1 MKKLL
6 LLTIA
11 LVFLATTFLAIPAS
25 AYGYYDDYY
34 EDEYY
39 YDDYYE
45 DDDSGLN
52 VGEILVVSVVAGF
65 VISFILVSV
74 KTSAM
79 KTVRPE
85 KTANEYVQRDS
96 LMLTVKEDIFL
107 REHTTRTPRQKN
119 NK

>member
-11 LVFLATTFLAIPAS
+11 LVFLTTTFLALPAS

-39 YDDYYE
+39 YDD
-45 DDDSGLN
+45 DSGLN
-52 VGEILVVSVVAGF
+52 VGEILIVSVVAGF

>member
-6 LLTIA
+6 LLTVII
-11 LVFLATTFLAIPAS
+11 VFLVTTFSAVPTS

-34 EDEYY
+34 GDEYY
-39 YDDYYE
+39 YDDYY

-52 VGEILVVSVVAGF
+52 VGEILIVSVVAGL

-96 LMLTVKEDIFL
+96 LLLTVRDDIFL

>member
-6 LLTIA
+6 LWMLA
-11 LVFLATTFLAIPAS
+11 LVFLVTVFSAVPAS

-52 VGEILVVSVVAGF
+52 VGEIFVVSVVAGF

-74 KTSAM
+74 KKSAM

-85 KTANEYVQRDS
+85 KTANEYVVKDS
-96 LMLTVKEDIFL
+96 LLLTVREDIFL